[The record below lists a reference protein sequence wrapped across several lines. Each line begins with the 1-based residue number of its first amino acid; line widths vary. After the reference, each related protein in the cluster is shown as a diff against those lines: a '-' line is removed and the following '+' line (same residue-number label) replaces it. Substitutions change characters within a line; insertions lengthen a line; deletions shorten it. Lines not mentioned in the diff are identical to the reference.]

1 MFEFERLSVYE
12 KAKKLNKSVTLF
24 LENSLVDTIT
34 KSQLRRASFS
44 IMLNIAE
51 GSGRSTNRDKRNF
64 LVISRGS
71 VFECVAIFDYLKDLN
86 QIDKT
91 SFEKST
97 YDCKIPKLFQ
107 SLLAPNNSFGESC
120 NVSGF
125 CICAFVTNVVEIS
138 DRINNIFF
146 ILF

>member
-44 IMLNIAE
+44 VMLNIAE

-71 VFECVAIFDYLKDLN
+71 VFECVAIFDYLKDIN
-86 QIDKT
+86 QIDASRRRTSTTRSNRKT
-91 SFEKST
+91 GCIFDWKSPNIILQNS
-97 YDCKIPKLFQ
+97 IPSSYKFR
-107 SLLAPNNSFGESC
+107 N
-120 NVSGF
+120 
-125 CICAFVTNVVEIS
+125 
-138 DRINNIFF
+138 
-146 ILF
+146 